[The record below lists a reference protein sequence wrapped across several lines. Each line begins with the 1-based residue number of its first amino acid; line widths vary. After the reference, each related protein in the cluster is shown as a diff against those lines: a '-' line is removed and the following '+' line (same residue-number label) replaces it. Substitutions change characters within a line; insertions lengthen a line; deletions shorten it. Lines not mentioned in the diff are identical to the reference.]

1 MKTFSIAAIL
11 FIFLIASIPSLYGCS
26 KSTPTKL
33 VSAHGD
39 TVTIDAAGIENGG
52 LKFFSY
58 NVGPRSVRFFLVRT
72 ESGKL
77 KAALDACAT
86 CYINKMGYHADA
98 GCVVCGYCGNRFDFD
113 EMDKGVGGCYP
124 IMLKSRIDGGRV
136 VLDKKELEEA
146 VKWF

>member
-1 MKTFSIAAIL
+1 MKLIIRAAML
-11 FIFLIASIPSLYGCS
+11 LIFLVASILALHGCS

-33 VSAHGD
+33 VSSQGD
-39 TVTIDAAGIENGG
+39 VVSIDAAGIENGG

-58 NVGPRSVRFFLVRT
+58 NVGAKSVRFFVVRT
-72 ESGKL
+72 EGGEL

-86 CYINKMGYHADA
+86 CYTNKMGYHADA

-113 EMDKGVGGCYP
+113 KMDKGVGGCYP
-124 IMLKSRIDGGRV
+124 IMLKSRVDGGRV
-136 VLDKKELEEA
+136 VLDKKELEDA